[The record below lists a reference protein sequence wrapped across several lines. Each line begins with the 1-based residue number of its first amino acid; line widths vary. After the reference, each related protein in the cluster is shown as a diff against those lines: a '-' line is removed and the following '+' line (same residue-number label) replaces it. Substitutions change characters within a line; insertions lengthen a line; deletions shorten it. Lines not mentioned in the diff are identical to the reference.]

1 MSLNLSERHL
11 FYALLLFWF
20 AGLLMIAVQHPYRC
34 KFFTTLPAGSGTTT
48 PDKSELM
55 RRASDSAEASE
66 GRAMSERGAEL
77 TETALLLCLLPL
89 LRCSPHE
96 NLQADWWFH
105 FTHRLTL
112 TAYVLLCCFL
122 QLLLFS
128 LWYLQMAA
136 HTYLEDRREREAERG
151 RRMREYGFW
160 RCLRSILRDSDD
172 EIEVLPETA
181 SRCECV
187 CGCCCCFSTACS
199 LWFLNC
205 AVILTLIYLLAI
217 GYGSL
222 EAASRFDQNTECRR
236 GLPAGIY
243 IFVLNA
249 ALLVLY
255 CILALMRCL
264 CSERGVVQKALAGA
278 KELRARVQTRK
289 GRRNGPA
296 GASGSKGKSGGGGRN
311 PTYAQLDHAALDA
324 ELGLELSDDED
335 ENGSNGG
342 GQHNGHGHG
351 HSGQHHDDLDY
362 DLQMELDD
370 AQNLSGGG
378 AHHATGSAGEQE
390 LADDLFEDDPVE
402 VEDEVF
408 AAHKIVIAPPPR
420 SAATAAAALQQP
432 KPHRPSAGAS
442 SASSTTAARLDMHDD
457 DTREMLEMLGPS
469 GSGSGSG
476 SGATV
481 GLVSPSEQRRHQ
493 ARAEAALDEL
503 ETQADMP

>member
-1 MSLNLSERHL
+1 MICKPGLSTRAHWNGP
-11 FYALLLFWF
+11 ALL
-20 AGLLMIAVQHPYRC
+20 C
-34 KFFTTLPAGSGTTT
+34 S
-48 PDKSELM
+48 
-55 RRASDSAEASE
+55 
-66 GRAMSERGAEL
+66 
-77 TETALLLCLLPL
+77 ALLSAPLCSATLCV
-89 LRCSPHE
+89 RVSSPHE
-96 NLQADWWFH
+96 DLRPNWWFH

-128 LWYLQMAA
+128 GWYLQMAA
-136 HTYLEDRREREAERG
+136 HSYLEDRREREAERG

-172 EIEVLPETA
+172 EIEVLPEDAT
-181 SRCECV
+181 RCECV
-187 CGCCCCFSTACS
+187 CGCCFCFSTACS
-199 LWFLNC
+199 LWFLNG
-205 AVILTLIYLLAI
+205 AIMLTIIYLLCL

-222 EAASRFDQNTECRR
+222 EAASRFDQRIECRR
-236 GLPAGIY
+236 GLVSGIY
-243 IFVLNA
+243 IFVLNV

-255 CILALMRCL
+255 LILALMRCL
-264 CSERGVVQKALAGA
+264 CSERGVVQHAIGAA

-289 GRRNGPA
+289 GRNGH
-296 GASGSKGKSGGGGRN
+296 GAAGSKGRGGGGRN

-335 ENGSNGG
+335 ESGNGGGGG

-351 HSGQHHDDLDY
+351 HHGGGTDDHEDLDY

-370 AQNLSGGG
+370 AQNLSGS
-378 AHHATGSAGEQE
+378 HHARAHAGEE
-390 LADDLFEDDPVE
+390 LADDLFEDE
-402 VEDEVF
+402 AEDEVF
-408 AAHKIVIAPPPR
+408 AAHTVVVP
-420 SAATAAAALQQP
+420 SAGPSRATAASLQQP
-432 KPHRPSAGAS
+432 KPQRPAGSSSS
-442 SASSTTAARLDMHDD
+442 SAAARLDMHDE

-476 SGATV
+476 GAATAA